1 MPTVHIHES
10 TSVPPDRFVAALTDF
25 GPGRDEIFRNSHAKV
40 HESGDTW
47 ADVTEGASVGWER
60 LRYDW
65 SQPNVVRLTTTDSN
79 AWSTDSNWVYT
90 LAPRAD
96 GGTDIDLVVARKGR
110 NARAWLGAGL
120 MAVGGKSLVR
130 GDLRRSIKAIEAAG
144 PVRGRP

>member
-10 TSVPPDRFVAALTDF
+10 TTVPPDRFVAALTDF

-40 HESGDTW
+40 HASGDTW

-79 AWSTDSNWVYT
+79 VWGTGSNWVYT
-90 LAPRAD
+90 LTPRVD
-96 GGTDIDLVVARKGR
+96 GGTDIDLVLERKGR
-110 NARAWLGAGL
+110 NARGRLGAGL
-120 MAVGGKSLVR
+120 MAVGGKSLVG
-130 GDLRRSIKAIEAAG
+130 GDLRRTIKAIEQQ
-144 PVRGRP
+144 GRR